1 MSPDETPSPDP
12 ALVRAGDD
20 GLLDRAALVEAQP
33 LAERAAGFDQIAEE
47 LLAELQ
53 RSDHEGAGA

>member
-1 MSPDETPSPDP
+1 MSPEEIPEP
-12 ALVRAGDD
+12 AQEFASAGDD

>member
-1 MSPDETPSPDP
+1 MNPDATPAPDP
-12 ALVRAGDD
+12 APASAGDD

-33 LAERAAGFDQIAEE
+33 LAERAAGFDLIAEE

>member
-1 MSPDETPSPDP
+1 MSPEENPEPVPELAS
-12 ALVRAGDD
+12 AGDD

-33 LAERAAGFDQIAEE
+33 LAERAAGFDLIAEE

>member
-1 MSPDETPSPDP
+1 MHPDETPVPDP
-12 ALVRAGDD
+12 APARASDG
-20 GLLDRAALVEAQP
+20 GLLDRAAIVESQP
-33 LAERAAGFDQIAEE
+33 LAQRAAGFDQIAEE